1 MTETY
6 IEKRKRG
13 FFGWIFLLLFLGWN
27 LLMVVWFFSAM
38 SGIGNMP
45 APNSSAEETGRNIGT
60 ALGVGM
66 ILAVWAFGSVITG
79 LLALLTR
86 GSKVIIKKV

>member
-6 IEKRKRG
+6 VEKRKRG
-13 FFGWIFLLLFLGWN
+13 FFGWIFLLIFLGWN
-27 LLMVVWFFSAM
+27 IIMLIAFIAGVG
-38 SGIGNMP
+38 GIGDMP
-45 APNSSAEETGRNIGT
+45 APTSSAEEAGRNIGT

-66 ILAVWAFGSVITG
+66 ILALWAFGSVITG

-86 GSKVIIKKV
+86 GSKVIVKKV